1 MMYENNFIPSVNFHL
16 WEPCNMKCKFCFA
29 SFQDVKK
36 SILPKGHLSKEDALE
51 VIHELAN
58 LGFQKISFAGGEPT
72 LCPWLN
78 ELIAEAK
85 SRNMTTMLITNGTNL
100 STEFLELNK
109 SNLDWIAL
117 SIDSLNKET
126 NQLSGRSQADTRTL
140 SKEHYL
146 KLIQEIKREGYKLK
160 INTVIHWFNYQ
171 EDMTDF
177 MIKSNPKRW
186 KVMQVLPIKGQ
197 NDKHIKSL
205 EISDQQFSEFINKH
219 KHISSY
225 ISETNKDMTNSYVMV
240 DPAGR
245 FFENSKGIHKYSQP
259 ILKVSAEAA
268 LQGMNY
274 DYSKFI
280 ARKGIY
286 NWK

>member
-1 MMYENNFIPSVNFHL
+1 MKNNLLAEKQIPSVNFHL

-51 VIHELAN
+51 VIRELAN

-78 ELIAEAK
+78 DLIAEAK

-100 STEFLELNK
+100 STEFLKLNK

-126 NQLSGRSQADTRTL
+126 NQLSGRSQADTKTL

-146 KLIQEIKREGYKLK
+146 KLIQKIKSEEYKLK
-160 INTVIHWFNYQ
+160 INTVIHRFNYQ
-171 EDMTDF
+171 EDMSDF
-177 MIKSNPKRW
+177 MIKSNPQRW
-186 KVMQVLPIKGQ
+186 KVMRVANQRAKRQ
-197 NDKHIKSL
+197 AH
-205 EISDQQFSEFINKH
+205 
-219 KHISSY
+219 
-225 ISETNKDMTNSYVMV
+225 
-240 DPAGR
+240 
-245 FFENSKGIHKYSQP
+245 
-259 ILKVSAEAA
+259 
-268 LQGMNY
+268 
-274 DYSKFI
+274 
-280 ARKGIY
+280 
-286 NWK
+286 

>member
-1 MMYENNFIPSVNFHL
+1 MYENNFIPSVNFHL

-51 VIHELAN
+51 VIRELAN
-58 LGFQKISFAGGEPT
+58 LGFQKISSAGGEPT

-100 STEFLELNK
+100 STEFLEQNK

-160 INTVIHWFNYQ
+160 INTVIHRFNYQ

-177 MIKSNPKRW
+177 MIKTNPQRW

-205 EISDQQFSEFINKH
+205 EISDRQFSEFINKH

-225 ISETNKDMTNSYVMV
+225 ISETNNDMTNSYVMV

-259 ILKVSAEAA
+259 ILKVSAKAA
-268 LQGMNY
+268 LQEMNY
-274 DYSKFI
+274 DYSKFV